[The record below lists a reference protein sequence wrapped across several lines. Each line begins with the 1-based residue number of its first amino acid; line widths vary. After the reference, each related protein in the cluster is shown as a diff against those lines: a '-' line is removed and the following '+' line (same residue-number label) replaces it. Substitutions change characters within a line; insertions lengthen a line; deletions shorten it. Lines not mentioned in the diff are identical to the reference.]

1 MNIFKKITCL
11 FFSLM
16 ILLSCEHDEVDVSDL
31 EKEIEILKENI
42 ENQQSVI
49 SLLSAYSAQK
59 KIVMANR
66 MTDGLYGATKPGN
79 NPYWK
84 ITFSDNTT
92 INVLVSAVTSL
103 TLNENTSEYK
113 ITLFDDQVLVFNGKE
128 IVYPTGLVTLT
139 NDIKF
144 MKNTEVSIEFRVNPS
159 NAIFNYDVNTEDCQI
174 EFDMAE
180 KINTYSS
187 YVTSPEKCRLTRIE
201 QVKNEKGEVKE
212 GQYRAYIRDKGE
224 SGNYKYTTAIVL
236 SSVDKNGDSIQFS
249 TSAISLERKKDTRL
263 PVVVIHTQNKADIKD
278 KENWISGTMTIDGIN
293 KFDNYAGTMSIRGR
307 GNSTWTNPKKPF
319 AIKLDNKSEI
329 LGMPS
334 HKRWVLLANY
344 MDRTLMRNKIA
355 FEISKVTDLEWTPRG
370 EFVEV
375 MLNDVHLGNYYLC
388 EQIKLDK
395 NRVDIAEMKASDI
408 DEESI
413 TGGYLIEMD
422 LYYDEVNKFRSEIC
436 DLPVMLK
443 EPEEIQPQQFEYI
456 QNYINSFERALYS
469 EDFAITREY
478 ASYIAD
484 TTFVDWWIV
493 MELTRNFEAS
503 HPKSCYIYK
512 DRLGSLKAGPVWDF
526 DWGTFTHKSDFIAMD
541 AIWYSRLFKDPV
553 FVRTVKARWER
564 FKPQLEEIVLLMEN
578 ERKNLS
584 NSAELN
590 DAMWSIS
597 NDDVVNGDEHLSYSD
612 AVKQMKKNYEE
623 RLTWLDSK
631 IRSF

>member
-1 MNIFKKITCL
+1 
-11 FFSLM
+11 M

-49 SLLSAYSAQK
+49 SLLSAYSAKK
-59 KIVMANR
+59 KIVMASR
-66 MTDGLYGATKPGN
+66 VTDGLYGATKSGN
-79 NPYWK
+79 IPYWK

-92 INVLVSAVTSL
+92 INVLASAVTSL

-113 ITLFDDQVLVFNGKE
+113 ITLLDDQVLVFNGKE

-159 NAIFNYDVNTEDCQI
+159 NAIFNYDVNTGDCQI

-180 KINTYSS
+180 KVNTYSS
-187 YVTSPEKCRLTRIE
+187 YVTSPEKCRLMRIE
-201 QVKNEKGEVKE
+201 QVKNEKGEVKK
-212 GQYRAYIRDKGE
+212 GQYRAYIRDNGE
-224 SGNYKYTTAIVL
+224 YSAYKYKTAIVL

-263 PVVVIHTQNKADIKD
+263 PVVVIHTENKADIKD

-307 GNSTWTNPKKPF
+307 GNSTWTYPKKPF
-319 AIKLDNKSEI
+319 AIKLDNKSDI

-334 HKRWVLLANY
+334 HKRWILLANY

-355 FEISKVTDLEWTPRG
+355 SEISKVTDLEWTPRG

-388 EQIKLDK
+388 EHIKLDK
-395 NRVDIAEMKASDI
+395 NRVDITEMKASDI

-478 ASYIAD
+478 ASYIVD

-512 DRLGSLKAGPVWDF
+512 DRSGSLKAGPVWDF
-526 DWGTFTHKSDFIAMD
+526 DWGTFTHKSDFIAKD
-541 AIWYSRLFKDPV
+541 AIWYSRLFKDPI
-553 FVRTVKARWER
+553 FVKTVKARWER
-564 FKPQLEEIVLLMEN
+564 FKPQLEEIVLLIEN
-578 ERKNLS
+578 EKKYLS

-597 NDDVVNGDEHLSYSD
+597 NKDVVNGDEHLPYSD
-612 AVKQMKKNYEE
+612 AVRQMRKNYEE
-623 RLTWLDSK
+623 RLAWLDSK